1 MTPEQIATMT
11 AIAALFKSIGTWPML
26 SILVLGQ
33 LTPWFVLIVVVII
46 QYQRSEATA
55 KANEGR
61 FSQNSSAQ
69 ERRFE
74 AVVKMY
80 EDNVELVEKVID
92 LAHGYRDQ
100 LIWAT
105 QTVDQANSIAKNNLH
120 CPLVRKNARPK
131 DIDG

>member
-11 AIAALFKSIGTWPML
+11 AIAALFKSIGTWPVL
-26 SILVLGQ
+26 SIIVLANLAPWVVMIA
-33 LTPWFVLIVVVII
+33 LTIN
-46 QYQRSEATA
+46 QNQRSEAAT
-55 KANEGR
+55 KSNENR
-61 FSQNSSAQ
+61 FEQMIRAQ

-74 AVVKMY
+74 SVVKMY

-120 CPLVRKNARPK
+120 CPLVRKNSRPK